1 MKLEVFQ
8 CKQCGST
15 LFPAR
20 YFCFECGGAEWR
32 ERAVEHGRVGELTTV
47 RRRVGAQDGG
57 DVLLASVTT
66 DAGPTVIARLEGAVR
81 TGDRV
86 RVAVDE
92 QNRVVVLP
100 IA

>member
-15 LFPAR
+15 VFPAR
-20 YFCFECGGAEWR
+20 YFCFECGGVEWR
-32 ERAVEHGRVGELTTV
+32 ARVVERGRVGELTTV

-66 DAGPTVIARLEGAVR
+66 DAGPNVIARLERAVR
-81 TGDRV
+81 TGDCV
-86 RVAVDE
+86 RLAVDE
-92 QNRVVVLP
+92 QNRVLALP